1 MSSHQVIARKWRP
14 QKFGDV
20 VGQTH
25 VIRTLRNAI
34 AGNRVGHAYLL
45 VGPRGIGKTTIA
57 RIFAKAINCEHP
69 VDGEPCCQCQS
80 CLALASESSLDVIE
94 IDAASRNSVEHMRA
108 LSEEAYHMPVS
119 SKFKIYIIDEVHML
133 SKAAWNALLKTVEE
147 PPAHVKFIFATTEA
161 HLVLPTIVSR
171 CQRFDLRP
179 IAGNL
184 ILGRLKMISE
194 SENVKIAPEALSAIA
209 RAAEGGMRDAQS
221 SLEQMLA
228 FFGGKDQ
235 EIAAEQVLELFGLT
249 NAVEL
254 DTLIAAMLQNQ
265 PGPVVTIVNQL
276 AGRGRNLETLF
287 DDILEMLRGAELMQI
302 LADPGAVL
310 DFDDEKLARCRKLSS
325 LTSAEVLR
333 CFMENL
339 APVGRVLHEAL
350 NKAIFLESI
359 LLKAMHEAHSPTV
372 GDLLNRLNQLRG
384 AGELEFVNQV
394 PSFQAM
400 PKLAMPVVL
409 PEIPQPSQA
418 IEPPAAKEQVT
429 VTPAPAVEEKIEASP
444 IAVEETVEV
453 AESPTVEAVEE
464 TVEVAEAPAVEA
476 VEETVEI
483 EEVPA
488 VETVEVVEEIAEP
501 VPVVEEVQEEIPVAT
516 APLENTAEH
525 QSLWQKLLA
534 EAAGESFSAALQSCE
549 ATALTNSV
557 LTVKVPADVME
568 ILRSN
573 RIALMTMLQKITGD
587 WAIMLDLQ
595 RLDTAEVNAPA
606 VAEPVAN
613 IEEAPA
619 EADVVEEFVEI
630 SVEEN
635 IEDYSQAMDAPQVS
649 SEPAVPEMELEQ
661 FIDLSAEEYENAD
674 SQQVLDSEYV
684 YTKRSVIHK
693 AEEIEATSQLQP
705 VQKVLDLFGGEIV
718 DIHA

>member
-1 MSSHQVIARKWRP
+1 MTSHQVIARKWRP

-57 RIFAKAINCEHP
+57 RIFAKAINCENPH
-69 VDGEPCCQCQS
+69 DGEPCCECKS
-80 CLALASESSLDVIE
+80 CKSLAEESNLDVIE

-119 SKFKIYIIDEVHML
+119 SKYKIYIIDEVHML

-184 ILGRLKMISE
+184 ILGRLKMIAE

-265 PGPVVTIVNQL
+265 PGAVVTIVNQL

-287 DDILEMLRGAELMQI
+287 DDILEMIRGVELMHI
-302 LADPGAVL
+302 LNDPGAVL
-310 DFDDEKLARCRKLSS
+310 EFDDEKLARCGKLAQ
-325 LTSAEVLR
+325 LTNAQVLR
-333 CFMENL
+333 CLMENL
-339 APVGRVLHEAL
+339 SPVGRILHEAL
-350 NKAIFLESI
+350 NKAIYLESI
-359 LLKAMHEAHSPTV
+359 LLKAMHEAHAPTV
-372 GDLLNRLNQLRG
+372 GDVLARLNQLRS
-384 AGELEFVNQV
+384 AGDLEFLNQV
-394 PSFQAM
+394 PSFQAQV
-400 PKLAMPVVL
+400 PTFTMPVVL
-409 PEIPQPSQA
+409 PEIQQTTPEVKA
-418 IEPPAAKEQVT
+418 EKTEI
-429 VTPAPAVEEKIEASP
+429 PAPAPPPVP
-444 IAVEETVEV
+444 AVEMPVVEKVMETVPETAAEEETLMQQAVPAAEEV
-453 AESPTVEAVEE
+453 AEEAM
-464 TVEVAEAPAVEA
+464 
-476 VEETVEI
+476 
-483 EEVPA
+483 EVPA
-488 VETVEVVEEIAEP
+488 VKEVAEVASEAP
-501 VPVVEEVQEEIPVAT
+501 AAMPAGDPLQE
-516 APLENTAEH
+516 
-525 QSLWQKLLA
+525 LWQKLLA
-534 EAAGESFSAALQSCE
+534 ISGDVKELLLACTPVSLA
-549 ATALTNSV
+549 NSV
-557 LTVKVPADVME
+557 LSVKAPAPVAAALRE
-568 ILRSN
+568 KRLQILS
-573 RIALMTMLQKITGD
+573 LLQQASGN
-587 WAIMLDLQ
+587 WAILLDVQ
-595 RLDTAEVNAPA
+595 SIASAETPAEEPA
-606 VAEPVAN
+606 VSAPEAAEA
-613 IEEAPA
+613 IEITAPA
-619 EADVVEEFVEI
+619 EEFIDIAEESVIAENTIPPEPMLEGTTVEE
-630 SVEEN
+630 
-635 IEDYSQAMDAPQVS
+635 A
-649 SEPAVPEMELEQ
+649 
-661 FIDLSAEEYENAD
+661 AEEFIELTLPEDPAQVGELSRAD
-674 SQQVLDSEYV
+674 LGYS
-684 YTKRSVIHK
+684 KRSVIHDP
-693 AEEIEATSQLQP
+693 EEVAKTAQLPP

>member
-34 AGNRVGHAYLL
+34 AGDRVGHAYLL

-57 RIFAKAINCEHP
+57 RIFAKAINCENP
-69 VDGEPCCQCQS
+69 VDGEPCCSCQS
-80 CLALASESSLDVIE
+80 CTALANESSLDVIE

-119 SKFKIYIIDEVHML
+119 SKYKIYIIDEVHML

-184 ILGRLKMISE
+184 ILQRLKLIAE

-235 EIAAEQVLELFGLT
+235 EIAAEQVLELFGMT

-287 DDILEMLRGAELMQI
+287 DDILEILRGAELMQ
-302 LADPGAVL
+302 LLNNPEAVL
-310 DFDDEKLARCRKLSS
+310 DFEDEKLARCRKLSQ
-325 LTSAEVLR
+325 LTNADVLR
-333 CFMENL
+333 CFMEQL
-339 APVGRVLHEAL
+339 APVGRILHEAL
-350 NKAIFLESI
+350 NKAIYLESI
-359 LLKAMHEAHSPTV
+359 LLKAMHEAHAPTV
-372 GDLLNRLNQLRG
+372 GDVLRRLNQLRG
-384 AGELEFVNQV
+384 AGELQFIEQI
-394 PSFQAM
+394 PSFQER
-400 PKLAMPVVL
+400 PPLAMSVVL
-409 PEIPQPSQA
+409 PEAVPPKVQTIPESVAAESVKEAIPMAEAVVNSEPAADSAPMAEAVAEVQPMNEATDLTDSAAGSVTPDNEQT
-418 IEPPAAKEQVT
+418 IEPPVAATNET
-429 VTPAPAVEEKIEASP
+429 VTDCE
-444 IAVEETVEV
+444 
-453 AESPTVEAVEE
+453 
-464 TVEVAEAPAVEA
+464 
-476 VEETVEI
+476 
-483 EEVPA
+483 
-488 VETVEVVEEIAEP
+488 
-501 VPVVEEVQEEIPVAT
+501 
-516 APLENTAEH
+516 
-525 QSLWQKLLA
+525 SLWSKLLA
-534 EAAGESFSAALQSCE
+534 AAQGGALETLLSQC
-549 ATALTNSV
+549 TAQGLTNSV
-557 LTVKVPADVME
+557 LTISASNAALDD
-568 ILRSN
+568 LRRN
-573 RIALMTMLQKITGD
+573 RAQIMLLLQQVSGD
-587 WAIMLDLQ
+587 WAILPEFKSNEPAAEKAETTTGSIS
-595 RLDTAEVNAPA
+595 DTAVETPA
-606 VAEPVAN
+606 VQEDAPVQ
-613 IEEAPA
+613 
-619 EADVVEEFVEI
+619 EEFIEI
-630 SVEEN
+630 SVN
-635 IEDYSQAMDAPQVS
+635 DCDVIIDSVMDSNPAPQEEEFTFIG
-649 SEPAVPEMELEQ
+649 SEDVADDNGAMQ
-661 FIDLSAEEYENAD
+661 SAAE
-674 SQQVLDSEYV
+674 SV
-684 YTKRSVIHK
+684 YSKRSVIHK
-693 AEEIEATSQLQP
+693 SEEVEATAQLPP
-705 VQKVLDLFGGEIV
+705 VRKVLDLFDGEIV

>member
-57 RIFAKAINCEHP
+57 RIFAKAINCENP
-69 VDGEPCCQCQS
+69 NDGEPCCECRS
-80 CLALASESSLDVIE
+80 CKALASESSLDVIE
-94 IDAASRNSVEHMRA
+94 IDAASRNSVEHMRS
-108 LSEEAYHMPVS
+108 LSEEAYHMPVA
-119 SKFKIYIIDEVHML
+119 SKYKIYIIDEVHML

-194 SENVKIAPEALSAIA
+194 SENVRIAPEALSAIA

-265 PGPVVTIVNQL
+265 PGAVVTIVNQL

-287 DDILEMLRGAELMQI
+287 DDILEMLRGVELMHI
-302 LADPGAVL
+302 LNNPGAVL
-310 DFDDEKLARCRKLSS
+310 EFDDEKLARCGKLAQ
-325 LTSAEVLR
+325 LANAQILR

-339 APVGRVLHEAL
+339 SPVGRILHEAL
-350 NKAIFLESI
+350 NKAIYLESI
-359 LLKAMHEAHSPTV
+359 LLKAMHEAHAPTV
-372 GDLLNRLNQLRG
+372 GDVLTRLNQLRS
-384 AGELEFVNQV
+384 AGELQFIDQV
-394 PSFQAM
+394 PRFQPRPPVM
-400 PKLAMPVVL
+400 PITL
-409 PEIPQPSQA
+409 PENPVTAPTVPAEAKS
-418 IEPPAAKEQVT
+418 EPAVA
-429 VTPAPAVEEKIEASP
+429 PAP
-444 IAVEETVEV
+444 
-453 AESPTVEAVEE
+453 
-464 TVEVAEAPAVEA
+464 
-476 VEETVEI
+476 
-483 EEVPA
+483 
-488 VETVEVVEEIAEP
+488 VETVE
-501 VPVVEEVQEEIPVAT
+501 EEVTGETAVEAT
-516 APLENTAEH
+516 APAETVIEETVIEEAIPTAPQIEEPPIAETVPAVPQIEEPPEVQTVEPD
-525 QSLWQKLLA
+525 QSNISNDPVQDLWQKLL
-534 EAAGESFSAALQSCE
+534 EIGGDLKDLLQSCTPLSLE
-549 ATALTNSV
+549 NSV
-557 LTVKVPADVME
+557 LSIQAPAPTAAA
-568 ILRSN
+568 LREN
-573 RIALMTMLQKITGD
+573 RLKMLTLLQQASGN
-587 WAIMLDLQ
+587 WAILLDVQ
-595 RLDTAEVNAPA
+595 TVNEAPQ
-606 VAEPVAN
+606 PQ
-613 IEEAPA
+613 PA
-619 EADVVEEFVEI
+619 EAV
-630 SVEEN
+630 
-635 IEDYSQAMDAPQVS
+635 QAPAMPEVQLPEVPASAEATPQVPVTEMP
-649 SEPAVPEMELEQ
+649 SETTPESISTEDTFEE
-661 FIDLSAEEYENAD
+661 FIDLSAMEDLPPEEMELSRAD
-674 SQQVLDSEYV
+674 LGYS
-684 YTKRSVIHK
+684 KRSVIHDQ
-693 AEEIEATSQLQP
+693 EEVNATAKLPP

>member
-1 MSSHQVIARKWRP
+1 MTSHQVIARKWRP

-57 RIFAKAINCEHP
+57 RIFAKAINCENPH
-69 VDGEPCCQCQS
+69 DGEPCCECKS
-80 CLALASESSLDVIE
+80 CKSLAEESNLDVIE

-119 SKFKIYIIDEVHML
+119 SKYKIYIIDEVHML

-184 ILGRLKMISE
+184 ILGRLKMIAE

-265 PGPVVTIVNQL
+265 PGAVVTIVNQL

-287 DDILEMLRGAELMQI
+287 DDILEMIRGVELMHI
-302 LADPGAVL
+302 LNDPGAVL
-310 DFDDEKLARCRKLSS
+310 EFDDEKLARCSKLAQ
-325 LTSAEVLR
+325 LTNAQVLR
-333 CFMENL
+333 CLMENL
-339 APVGRVLHEAL
+339 SPVGRILHEAL
-350 NKAIFLESI
+350 NKAIYLESI
-359 LLKAMHEAHSPTV
+359 LLKAMHEAHAPTV
-372 GDLLNRLNQLRG
+372 GDVLARLNQLRS
-384 AGELEFVNQV
+384 AGDLEFLNQV
-394 PSFQAM
+394 PSFQAQV
-400 PKLAMPVVL
+400 PTFAMPVVL
-409 PEIPQPSQA
+409 PEIQPKA
-418 IEPPAAKEQVT
+418 PEVT
-429 VTPAPAVEEKIEASP
+429 EVKTEVPAPAPAPVTAPAPTEEIQ
-444 IAVEETVEV
+444 V
-453 AESPTVEAVEE
+453 AEEAFAD
-464 TVEVAEAPAVEA
+464 TPEAPVA
-476 VEETVEI
+476 
-483 EEVPA
+483 
-488 VETVEVVEEIAEP
+488 EEIAEAAME
-501 VPVVEEVQEEIPVAT
+501 VPVVEEVAKAAMEVPMVEEVAEAVPEVPAAVPAGDPLQE
-516 APLENTAEH
+516 
-525 QSLWQKLLA
+525 LWQKLLA
-534 EAAGESFSAALQSCE
+534 ISGDVKELLLACTPVSLA
-549 ATALTNSV
+549 NSV
-557 LTVKVPADVME
+557 LSVKAPAPVAAA
-568 ILRSN
+568 LREK
-573 RIALMTMLQKITGD
+573 RLQLLGLLQQASGN
-587 WAIMLDLQ
+587 WAILLDVQ
-595 RLDTAEVNAPA
+595 SIASAETPAEEPA
-606 VAEPVAN
+606 VSAPEAAEA
-613 IEEAPA
+613 IEITAPA
-619 EADVVEEFVEI
+619 EEFINIAEESVIAENTIPPEPMLEGTTVEE
-630 SVEEN
+630 
-635 IEDYSQAMDAPQVS
+635 A
-649 SEPAVPEMELEQ
+649 
-661 FIDLSAEEYENAD
+661 AEEFIELTLPEDPAAVSELSRAD
-674 SQQVLDSEYV
+674 LGYS
-684 YTKRSVIHK
+684 KRSVIHDP
-693 AEEIEATSQLQP
+693 EEVAKTAQLPP

>member
-57 RIFAKAINCEHP
+57 RIFAKAINCENP
-69 VDGEPCCQCQS
+69 NDGEPCCECRS
-80 CLALASESSLDVIE
+80 CKALAAESSLDVIE
-94 IDAASRNSVEHMRA
+94 IDAASRNSVEHMRS
-108 LSEEAYHMPVS
+108 LSEEAYHMPVA
-119 SKFKIYIIDEVHML
+119 SKYKIYIIDEVHML

-184 ILGRLKMISE
+184 ILGRLKMIAE
-194 SENVKIAPEALSAIA
+194 SENVRIAPEALSAIA

-265 PGPVVTIVNQL
+265 PGAVVTIVNQL

-287 DDILEMLRGAELMQI
+287 DDILEMLRGVELMHI
-302 LADPGAVL
+302 LNNPGAVL
-310 DFDDEKLARCRKLSS
+310 EFDDEKLARCGKLAQ
-325 LTSAEVLR
+325 LANAQILR

-339 APVGRVLHEAL
+339 SPVGRILHEAL
-350 NKAIFLESI
+350 NKAIYLESI
-359 LLKAMHEAHSPTV
+359 LLKAMHEAHAPTV
-372 GDLLNRLNQLRG
+372 GDVLTRLNQLRT
-384 AGELEFVNQV
+384 AGELQFIDQV
-394 PSFQAM
+394 PSFQTRPPVM
-400 PKLAMPVVL
+400 PITL
-409 PEIPQPSQA
+409 PENPVTAPTVPAEAKS
-418 IEPPAAKEQVT
+418 EPAVAPAPVETVKEEVT
-429 VTPAPAVEEKIEASP
+429 GETAVEAPAPAETVI
-444 IAVEETVEV
+444 EETVIEEAIPTAPQIEEPPV
-453 AESPTVEAVEE
+453 AET
-464 TVEVAEAPAVEA
+464 
-476 VEETVEI
+476 
-483 EEVPA
+483 VPA
-488 VETVEVVEEIAEP
+488 VPQIEEPPEVQTVEPDQSNISNDP
-501 VPVVEEVQEEIPVAT
+501 VQD
-516 APLENTAEH
+516 
-525 QSLWQKLLA
+525 LWQKLL
-534 EAAGESFSAALQSCE
+534 EIGGDLKDLLQSCTPLSLE
-549 ATALTNSV
+549 NSV
-557 LTVKVPADVME
+557 LSIQAPAPTAAA
-568 ILRSN
+568 LREN
-573 RIALMTMLQKITGD
+573 RLKMLTLLQQASGN
-587 WAIMLDLQ
+587 WAILLDVQ
-595 RLDTAEVNAPA
+595 TVNEAPQ
-606 VAEPVAN
+606 PQ
-613 IEEAPA
+613 PA
-619 EADVVEEFVEI
+619 EAV
-630 SVEEN
+630 
-635 IEDYSQAMDAPQVS
+635 QAPAMPEVQLPEVPASAEATPQVPVTEMP
-649 SEPAVPEMELEQ
+649 SETTPESISTEDTFEE
-661 FIDLSAEEYENAD
+661 FIDLSAMEDLPPEEMELSRAD
-674 SQQVLDSEYV
+674 LGYS
-684 YTKRSVIHK
+684 KRSVIHDQ
-693 AEEIEATSQLQP
+693 EEVNATAKLPP

>member
-1 MSSHQVIARKWRP
+1 MTSHQVIARKWRP

-57 RIFAKAINCEHP
+57 RIFAKAINCENPH
-69 VDGEPCCQCQS
+69 DGEPCCECKS
-80 CLALASESSLDVIE
+80 CKSLADESSLDVIE

-119 SKFKIYIIDEVHML
+119 SKYKIYIIDEVHML

-184 ILGRLKMISE
+184 ILGRLKMIAE

-265 PGPVVTIVNQL
+265 PGAVVTIVNQL

-287 DDILEMLRGAELMQI
+287 DDILEMIRGVELMHI
-302 LADPGAVL
+302 LNNPGAVL
-310 DFDDEKLARCRKLSS
+310 EFDDEKLARCGKLAQ
-325 LTSAEVLR
+325 LTNAQVLR
-333 CFMENL
+333 CLMENL
-339 APVGRVLHEAL
+339 SPVGRILHEAL
-350 NKAIFLESI
+350 NKAIYLESI
-359 LLKAMHEAHSPTV
+359 LLKAMHEAHAPTV
-372 GDLLNRLNQLRG
+372 GDVLARLNQLRS
-384 AGELEFVNQV
+384 AGDLEFINQV
-394 PSFQAM
+394 PSFQAQV
-400 PKLAMPVVL
+400 PTFTMPVVL
-409 PEIPQPSQA
+409 PEIQQTTPEVKAEKTEIPVPA
-418 IEPPAAKEQVT
+418 PPPV
-429 VTPAPAVEEKIEASP
+429 PAVEMPVVEK
-444 IAVEETVEV
+444 V
-453 AESPTVEAVEE
+453 AEVETQAE
-464 TVEVAEAPAVEA
+464 EVAEAVPEVPTA
-476 VEETVEI
+476 EEVAEGAM
-483 EEVPA
+483 EVPA
-488 VETVEVVEEIAEP
+488 VKEVAEVASEAP
-501 VPVVEEVQEEIPVAT
+501 AAMPAGDPLQE
-516 APLENTAEH
+516 
-525 QSLWQKLLA
+525 LWQKLLA
-534 EAAGESFSAALQSCE
+534 ISGDVKELLLACTPVSLA
-549 ATALTNSV
+549 NSV
-557 LTVKVPADVME
+557 LSVKAPAPVAAA
-568 ILRSN
+568 LREN
-573 RIALMTMLQKITGD
+573 RLKLLSLLQQASGN
-587 WAIMLDLQ
+587 WAILLDVQ
-595 RLDTAEVNAPA
+595 STTSPAETIAEAAEEVPSELAAAIPPEEP
-606 VAEPVAN
+606 VITEAEPVM
-613 IEEAPA
+613 ITEPLPPEPMPEGTIVEEP
-619 EADVVEEFVEI
+619 VEEF
-630 SVEEN
+630 
-635 IEDYSQAMDAPQVS
+635 IELTLPEDPTAAAAELSREDLGYS
-649 SEPAVPEMELEQ
+649 
-661 FIDLSAEEYENAD
+661 
-674 SQQVLDSEYV
+674 
-684 YTKRSVIHK
+684 KRSVIHDP
-693 AEEIEATSQLQP
+693 EEIAATAKLPP

>member
-1 MSSHQVIARKWRP
+1 MTSHQVIARKWRP

-57 RIFAKAINCEHP
+57 RIFAKAINCENPH
-69 VDGEPCCQCQS
+69 DGEPCCECKS
-80 CLALASESSLDVIE
+80 CKSLADESSLDVIE

-119 SKFKIYIIDEVHML
+119 SKYKIYIIDEVHML

-184 ILGRLKMISE
+184 ILGRLKLIAE

-228 FFGGKDQ
+228 FFGSKDQ

-265 PGPVVTIVNQL
+265 PGAVVTIVNQL

-287 DDILEMLRGAELMQI
+287 DDILEMIRGVELMHI
-302 LADPGAVL
+302 LNNPGAVL
-310 DFDDEKLARCRKLSS
+310 EFDDEKLARCGKLAQ
-325 LTSAEVLR
+325 LTNAQVLR
-333 CFMENL
+333 CLMENL
-339 APVGRVLHEAL
+339 SPVGRILHEAL
-350 NKAIFLESI
+350 NKAIYLESI
-359 LLKAMHEAHSPTV
+359 LLKAMHEAHAPTV
-372 GDLLNRLNQLRG
+372 GDVLARLNQLRS
-384 AGELEFVNQV
+384 AGDLEFINQV
-394 PSFQAM
+394 PSFQAQV
-400 PKLAMPVVL
+400 PTFTMPVVL
-409 PEIPQPSQA
+409 PEIQPKA
-418 IEPPAAKEQVT
+418 PEVKAEKTEIPVPAPAPAPVTAPAPTEEIQVAEEAP
-429 VTPAPAVEEKIEASP
+429 VDTPEAPAVEE
-444 IAVEETVEV
+444 IAERAMEV
-453 AESPTVEAVEE
+453 PAVK
-464 TVEVAEAPAVEA
+464 EVAEAVP
-476 VEETVEI
+476 
-483 EEVPA
+483 EVPA
-488 VETVEVVEEIAEP
+488 A
-501 VPVVEEVQEEIPVAT
+501 VPAGDPLQE
-516 APLENTAEH
+516 
-525 QSLWQKLLA
+525 LWQKLLA
-534 EAAGESFSAALQSCE
+534 ISGDVKELLLACTPVSLA
-549 ATALTNSV
+549 NSV
-557 LTVKVPADVME
+557 LSVKAPAPVAAA
-568 ILRSN
+568 LREN
-573 RIALMTMLQKITGD
+573 RLKLLSLLQQASGN
-587 WAIMLDLQ
+587 WAILLDVQ
-595 RLDTAEVNAPA
+595 STTSPAETIAEAAEEVPSELAAAIPPEEP
-606 VAEPVAN
+606 VITEAEPVMITDPLPPEPMPEGTI
-613 IEEAPA
+613 IEEP
-619 EADVVEEFVEI
+619 VEEF
-630 SVEEN
+630 
-635 IEDYSQAMDAPQVS
+635 IELTLPEDPTAAAAELSREDLGYS
-649 SEPAVPEMELEQ
+649 
-661 FIDLSAEEYENAD
+661 
-674 SQQVLDSEYV
+674 
-684 YTKRSVIHK
+684 KRSVIHDP
-693 AEEIEATSQLQP
+693 EEIAATAKLPP

>member
-1 MSSHQVIARKWRP
+1 MTSHQVIARKWRP

-57 RIFAKAINCEHP
+57 RIFAKAINCENPH
-69 VDGEPCCQCQS
+69 DGEPCCECKS
-80 CLALASESSLDVIE
+80 CKSLAEESNLDVIE

-119 SKFKIYIIDEVHML
+119 SKYKIYIIDEVHML

-184 ILGRLKMISE
+184 ILGRLKMIAE

-265 PGPVVTIVNQL
+265 PGAVVTIVNQL

-287 DDILEMLRGAELMQI
+287 DDILEMIRGVELMHI
-302 LADPGAVL
+302 LNDPGAVL
-310 DFDDEKLARCRKLSS
+310 EFDDEKLARCGKLAQ
-325 LTSAEVLR
+325 LTNAQVLR
-333 CFMENL
+333 CLMENL
-339 APVGRVLHEAL
+339 SPVGRILHEAL
-350 NKAIFLESI
+350 NKAIYLESI
-359 LLKAMHEAHSPTV
+359 LLKAMHEAHAPTV
-372 GDLLNRLNQLRG
+372 GDVLARLNQLRS
-384 AGELEFVNQV
+384 AGNLEFLNQV
-394 PSFQAM
+394 PSFQAQV
-400 PKLAMPVVL
+400 PTFAMPVVL
-409 PEIPQPSQA
+409 PEIQPKA
-418 IEPPAAKEQVT
+418 PEVT
-429 VTPAPAVEEKIEASP
+429 EVKTEVPAPAPAPVTPPAPTEEIQ
-444 IAVEETVEV
+444 V
-453 AESPTVEAVEE
+453 AE
-464 TVEVAEAPAVEA
+464 EAPADTPEA
-476 VEETVEI
+476 
-483 EEVPA
+483 P
-488 VETVEVVEEIAEP
+488 VVEEIAEAAME
-501 VPVVEEVQEEIPVAT
+501 VPVVEEVAEAAMEVPMVEEVAEAVPEVPAAVPAGDPLQE
-516 APLENTAEH
+516 
-525 QSLWQKLLA
+525 LWQKILAISGDVKELLLA
-534 EAAGESFSAALQSCE
+534 CTPVSLANSVLSVKAPAPA
-549 ATALTNSV
+549 ATALRE
-557 LTVKVPADVME
+557 K
-568 ILRSN
+568 R
-573 RIALMTMLQKITGD
+573 LQLLGLLQQASGN
-587 WAIMLDLQ
+587 WAILLDVQ
-595 RLDTAEVNAPA
+595 SIASAETPAEKPA
-606 VAEPVAN
+606 VSAPEAAEA
-613 IEEAPA
+613 IEITAPA
-619 EADVVEEFVEI
+619 EEFIDIAEESVIAENTIPPEPMLEGTTVEE
-630 SVEEN
+630 
-635 IEDYSQAMDAPQVS
+635 A
-649 SEPAVPEMELEQ
+649 
-661 FIDLSAEEYENAD
+661 AEEFIELTLPEDPAAVSELSRAD
-674 SQQVLDSEYV
+674 LGYS
-684 YTKRSVIHK
+684 KRSVIHDP
-693 AEEIEATSQLQP
+693 EEVAKTAQLPP

>member
-80 CLALASESSLDVIE
+80 CLSLANESSLDVIE

-184 ILGRLKMISE
+184 ILGRLKMIAE

-228 FFGGKDQ
+228 FFGGRDQ

-276 AGRGRNLETLF
+276 AMRGRNLETLF
-287 DDILEMLRGAELMQI
+287 DDVLEMLRGAELMQI

-325 LTSAEVLR
+325 LTDAGTLR

-339 APVGRVLHEAL
+339 TPVGRVLHEAL
-350 NKAIFLESI
+350 NKAIYLESI
-359 LLKAMHEAHSPTV
+359 LLKAMHEAHAPTV
-372 GDLLNRLNQLRG
+372 GDVLNRLNQLRG
-384 AGELEFVNQV
+384 SGELQFIDQV
-394 PSFQAM
+394 PSFQNT

-409 PEIPQPSQA
+409 PEITLPEVKSVQEKT
-418 IEPPAAKEQVT
+418 EPPTPEKLQSIPSVPVAEENAAEAQIAQTTEGTAPEKPAEPPVT
-429 VTPAPAVEEKIEASP
+429 EEVAPPVEENI
-444 IAVEETVEV
+444 
-453 AESPTVEAVEE
+453 
-464 TVEVAEAPAVEA
+464 AEAPAEKITHPEPVNEP
-476 VEETVEI
+476 V
-483 EEVPA
+483 VPA
-488 VETVEVVEEIAEP
+488 VPETEAASDAEP
-501 VPVVEEVQEEIPVAT
+501 HLA
-516 APLENTAEH
+516 
-525 QSLWQKLLA
+525 LWSKLLA
-534 EAAGESFSAALQSCE
+534 AAAGESYSAALAACTP
-549 ATALTNSV
+549 TALTNSV
-557 LTVKVPADVME
+557 LSIKVPSEYMPE
-568 ILRSN
+568 LRSS
-573 RIALMTMLQKITGD
+573 RMSLMALLQKLTGD
-587 WAIMLDLQ
+587 WAILLDLQ
-595 RLDTAEVNAPA
+595 AQEATAKEEVQSTEPLPEAEVISGEPEQNA
-606 VAEPVAN
+606 
-613 IEEAPA
+613 
-619 EADVVEEFVEI
+619 DTVEEFVEI
-630 SVEEN
+630 SAGEFAEAYPVAET
-635 IEDYSQAMDAPQVS
+635 A
-649 SEPAVPEMELEQ
+649 EPAPLPETDGQ
-661 FIDLSAEEYENAD
+661 FIDLNGEEYDNNEETMPAE
-674 SQQVLDSEYV
+674 SSYV

-693 AEEIEATSQLQP
+693 QEEIDATAKLPP

>member
-57 RIFAKAINCEHP
+57 RIFAKAINCENP
-69 VDGEPCCQCQS
+69 NDGEPCCECRS
-80 CLALASESSLDVIE
+80 CKALAAESSLDVIE
-94 IDAASRNSVEHMRA
+94 IDAASRNSVEHMRS
-108 LSEEAYHMPVS
+108 LSEEAYHMPVA
-119 SKFKIYIIDEVHML
+119 SKYKIYIIDEVHML

-184 ILGRLKMISE
+184 ILGRLKMIAE
-194 SENVKIAPEALSAIA
+194 SENVRIAPEALSAIA

-265 PGPVVTIVNQL
+265 PGAVVTIVNQL

-287 DDILEMLRGAELMQI
+287 DDILEMLRGVELMHI
-302 LADPGAVL
+302 LNNPGAVL
-310 DFDDEKLARCRKLSS
+310 EFDDEKLARCGKLAQ
-325 LTSAEVLR
+325 LANAQILR

-339 APVGRVLHEAL
+339 SPVGRILHEAL
-350 NKAIFLESI
+350 NKAIYLESI
-359 LLKAMHEAHSPTV
+359 LLKAMHEAHAPTV
-372 GDLLNRLNQLRG
+372 GDVLTRLNQLRT
-384 AGELEFVNQV
+384 AGELQFIDQV
-394 PSFQAM
+394 PSFQTRPPVM
-400 PKLAMPVVL
+400 PITL
-409 PEIPQPSQA
+409 PENPVTAPTVPAEEKS
-418 IEPPAAKEQVT
+418 EPAVAPAPVETVAEEVT
-429 VTPAPAVEEKIEASP
+429 GETAVEAPAPAETVI
-444 IAVEETVEV
+444 EETVIEEAIPTAPQIEEPPV
-453 AESPTVEAVEE
+453 AET
-464 TVEVAEAPAVEA
+464 
-476 VEETVEI
+476 
-483 EEVPA
+483 VPA
-488 VETVEVVEEIAEP
+488 VPQIEEPPEVQTVEPDQSNISNEP
-501 VPVVEEVQEEIPVAT
+501 VQD
-516 APLENTAEH
+516 
-525 QSLWQKLLA
+525 LWQKLL
-534 EAAGESFSAALQSCE
+534 EIGGDLKDLLQSCTPLSLE
-549 ATALTNSV
+549 NSV
-557 LTVKVPADVME
+557 LSIQAPAPTAE
-568 ILRSN
+568 ALREN
-573 RIALMTMLQKITGD
+573 RLKMLTLLQQASGN
-587 WAIMLDLQ
+587 WAILLDVQ
-595 RLDTAEVNAPA
+595 TVNEAPQ
-606 VAEPVAN
+606 PQ
-613 IEEAPA
+613 PA
-619 EADVVEEFVEI
+619 EAV
-630 SVEEN
+630 
-635 IEDYSQAMDAPQVS
+635 QAPAMPEVQLPEVPASAEATPQVPVTEMP
-649 SEPAVPEMELEQ
+649 SETTPESISTEDTFEE
-661 FIDLSAEEYENAD
+661 FIDLSAMEDLPPEEMELSRAD
-674 SQQVLDSEYV
+674 LGYS
-684 YTKRSVIHK
+684 KRSVIHDQ
-693 AEEIEATSQLQP
+693 EEVNATAKLPP

>member
-34 AGNRVGHAYLL
+34 ASNRVGHAYLL

-57 RIFAKAINCEHP
+57 RIFAKAINCENPH
-69 VDGEPCCQCQS
+69 DGEPCCECSS
-80 CLALASESSLDVIE
+80 CKALAAENSLDVIE

-108 LSEEAYHMPVS
+108 LSEEAYHMPVA
-119 SKFKIYIIDEVHML
+119 SKYKIYIIDEVHML

-184 ILGRLKMISE
+184 ILSRLKLIAE

-228 FFGGKDQ
+228 FFGGQNQ

-265 PGPVVTIVNQL
+265 PGPVVTVVNQL

-287 DDILEMLRGAELMQI
+287 DDVLEMLRGAELMHI
-302 LADPGAVL
+302 LNNPGAVL
-310 DFDDEKLARCRKLSS
+310 DFDDEKLERCRKLAM
-325 LTSAEVLR
+325 LTTPEVLR

-350 NKAIFLESI
+350 NKAIYLESI
-359 LLKAMHEAHSPTV
+359 LLKAMHEAHAPTV
-372 GDLLNRLNQLRG
+372 GDVLTRLNQLRG
-384 AGELEFVNQV
+384 AGELQFIDQI
-394 PSFQAM
+394 PSFQQQPAMAM
-400 PKLAMPVVL
+400 PCVL
-409 PEIPQPSQA
+409 PEITPAP
-418 IEPPAAKEQVT
+418 EKKTLVNEVPPAA
-429 VTPAPAVEEKIEASP
+429 APAVQPEPEVQSEPVIQA
-444 IAVEETVEV
+444 EETAAATAPAPEI
-453 AESPTVEAVEE
+453 T
-464 TVEVAEAPAVEA
+464 PAVEP
-476 VEETVEI
+476 EPEIQEPEI
-483 EEVPA
+483 EEVSSVSSAPPA
-488 VETVEVVEEIAEP
+488 AEP
-501 VPVVEEVQEEIPVAT
+501 ITPEPAETT
-516 APLENTAEH
+516 ANNADQMLDMWN
-525 QSLWQKLLA
+525 KLLA
-534 EAAGESFSAALQSCE
+534 AAASQAPELPLQNCRPESLR
-549 ATALTNSV
+549 NSV
-557 LTVKVPADVME
+557 LTIAGSADAIT
-568 ILRSN
+568 ILRSA
-573 RIALMTMLQKITGD
+573 RLKLLTMLQSISGN
-587 WAIMLDLQ
+587 WAILVDFVN
-595 RLDTAEVNAPA
+595 TAPET
-606 VAEPVAN
+606 
-613 IEEAPA
+613 
-619 EADVVEEFVEI
+619 
-630 SVEEN
+630 
-635 IEDYSQAMDAPQVS
+635 VS
-649 SEPAVPEMELEQ
+649 VPEMTEQ
-661 FIDLSAEEYENAD
+661 EAIPAESSAEEEVVFSNVETAIPAENQAEDIFSEPVEPIEIQNFTESSFENESGFIELGDGEMLPGDMEESSRAD
-674 SQQVLDSEYV
+674 LGYS
-684 YTKRSVIHK
+684 KRSVIHK
-693 AEEIEATSQLQP
+693 PEEVEATAKLPP
-705 VQKVLDLFGGEIV
+705 VQKVLDLFNGEIV

>member
-57 RIFAKAINCEHP
+57 RIFAKAINCENP
-69 VDGEPCCQCQS
+69 NDGEPCCECRS
-80 CLALASESSLDVIE
+80 CKALAAESSLDVIE
-94 IDAASRNSVEHMRA
+94 IDAASRNSVEHMRS
-108 LSEEAYHMPVS
+108 LSEEAYHMPVA
-119 SKFKIYIIDEVHML
+119 SKYKIYIIDEVHML

-184 ILGRLKMISE
+184 ILGRLKMIAE
-194 SENVKIAPEALSAIA
+194 SENVRIAPEALSAIA

-265 PGPVVTIVNQL
+265 PGAVVTIVNQL

-287 DDILEMLRGAELMQI
+287 DDILEMLRGVELMHI
-302 LADPGAVL
+302 LNNPGAVL
-310 DFDDEKLARCRKLSS
+310 EFDDEKLARCGKLAQ
-325 LTSAEVLR
+325 LANAQILR

-339 APVGRVLHEAL
+339 SPVGRILHEAL
-350 NKAIFLESI
+350 NKAIYLESI
-359 LLKAMHEAHSPTV
+359 LLKAMHEAHAPTV
-372 GDLLNRLNQLRG
+372 GDVLTRLNQLRT
-384 AGELEFVNQV
+384 AGELQFIDQV
-394 PSFQAM
+394 PSFQTRPPVM
-400 PKLAMPVVL
+400 PITL
-409 PEIPQPSQA
+409 PENPVTAPTVPAEAKS
-418 IEPPAAKEQVT
+418 EPAVA
-429 VTPAPAVEEKIEASP
+429 PAP
-444 IAVEETVEV
+444 
-453 AESPTVEAVEE
+453 
-464 TVEVAEAPAVEA
+464 
-476 VEETVEI
+476 
-483 EEVPA
+483 
-488 VETVEVVEEIAEP
+488 VET
-501 VPVVEEVQEEIPVAT
+501 VVEEVTGETAVEAPAPAETVIEETVIEEAIPTAPQIEEPPVAET
-516 APLENTAEH
+516 VPAVPQIEEPPEVQTVEPD
-525 QSLWQKLLA
+525 QSNISNDPVQDLWQKLL
-534 EAAGESFSAALQSCE
+534 EIGGDLKDLLQSCTPLSLE
-549 ATALTNSV
+549 NSV
-557 LTVKVPADVME
+557 LSIQAPAPTAAA
-568 ILRSN
+568 LREN
-573 RIALMTMLQKITGD
+573 RLKMLTLLQQASGN
-587 WAIMLDLQ
+587 WAILLDVQ
-595 RLDTAEVNAPA
+595 TVNEAPQ
-606 VAEPVAN
+606 PQ
-613 IEEAPA
+613 PA
-619 EADVVEEFVEI
+619 EAV
-630 SVEEN
+630 
-635 IEDYSQAMDAPQVS
+635 QAPAMPEVQLPEVPASAEATPQVPVTEMP
-649 SEPAVPEMELEQ
+649 SETTPESISTEDTFEE
-661 FIDLSAEEYENAD
+661 FIDLSAMEDLPPEEMELSRAD
-674 SQQVLDSEYV
+674 LGYS
-684 YTKRSVIHK
+684 KRSVIHDQ
-693 AEEIEATSQLQP
+693 EEVNATAKLPP

>member
-34 AGNRVGHAYLL
+34 ASNRVGHAYLL

-57 RIFAKAINCEHP
+57 RIFAKAINCENPH
-69 VDGEPCCQCQS
+69 DGEPCCECSS
-80 CLALASESSLDVIE
+80 CKALAAENSLDVIE

-108 LSEEAYHMPVS
+108 LSEEAYHMPVA
-119 SKFKIYIIDEVHML
+119 SKYKIYIIDEVHML

-184 ILGRLKMISE
+184 ILSRLKLIAE

-228 FFGGKDQ
+228 FFGGQNQ

-265 PGPVVTIVNQL
+265 PGPVVTVVNQL

-287 DDILEMLRGAELMQI
+287 DDVLEMLRGAELMHI
-302 LADPGAVL
+302 LNNPGAVL
-310 DFDDEKLARCRKLSS
+310 DFDDEKLERCRKLAM
-325 LTSAEVLR
+325 LTTPEVLR

-350 NKAIFLESI
+350 NKAIYLESI
-359 LLKAMHEAHSPTV
+359 LLKAMHEAHAPTV
-372 GDLLNRLNQLRG
+372 GDVLTRLNQLRG
-384 AGELEFVNQV
+384 AGELQFIDQI
-394 PSFQAM
+394 PSFQQQPAMAM
-400 PKLAMPVVL
+400 PCVL
-409 PEIPQPSQA
+409 PEITPAPEKKTLVNE
-418 IEPPAAKEQVT
+418 IPPAA
-429 VTPAPAVEEKIEASP
+429 APAVQSEPEVQSEPVIQA
-444 IAVEETVEV
+444 EETAAATAPAPEI
-453 AESPTVEAVEE
+453 T
-464 TVEVAEAPAVEA
+464 PAVEP
-476 VEETVEI
+476 EPEIQEPEI
-483 EEVPA
+483 EEVSSVSSAPPA
-488 VETVEVVEEIAEP
+488 AEP
-501 VPVVEEVQEEIPVAT
+501 ITPEPAET
-516 APLENTAEH
+516 AANTAD
-525 QSLWQKLLA
+525 QMLDMWNKLLA
-534 EAAGESFSAALQSCE
+534 AAASQAPELPLQNCRPESLR
-549 ATALTNSV
+549 NSV
-557 LTVKVPADVME
+557 LTIAGSADA
-568 ILRSN
+568 
-573 RIALMTMLQKITGD
+573 IAIMRKARLKLLTMLQSISGN
-587 WAIMLDLQ
+587 WAILVDF
-595 RLDTAEVNAPA
+595 VNTTP
-606 VAEPVAN
+606 ET
-613 IEEAPA
+613 
-619 EADVVEEFVEI
+619 
-630 SVEEN
+630 
-635 IEDYSQAMDAPQVS
+635 VS
-649 SEPAVPEMELEQ
+649 VPEMTEQ
-661 FIDLSAEEYENAD
+661 EAIPAESSAEEEVVFSNVETAIPAENQDEDIFSEPVEPIEIQNFTESSFENESGFIELGDGEMLPGDMEESSRAD
-674 SQQVLDSEYV
+674 LGYS
-684 YTKRSVIHK
+684 KRSVIHK
-693 AEEIEATSQLQP
+693 PEEVEATAKLPP
-705 VQKVLDLFGGEIV
+705 VQKVLDLFNGEIV

>member
-57 RIFAKAINCEHP
+57 RIFAKAINCENPH
-69 VDGEPCCQCQS
+69 DGEPCCECSS
-80 CLALASESSLDVIE
+80 CKALAAESSLDVIE

-108 LSEEAYHMPVS
+108 LSEEAYHMPVA

-184 ILGRLKMISE
+184 ILNRLKLIAE

-254 DTLIAAMLQNQ
+254 DTLVGAMLQNQ
-265 PGPVVTIVNQL
+265 PGPVVTIVNEL
-276 AGRGRNLETLF
+276 ASRGRNLETLF
-287 DDILEMLRGAELMQI
+287 DDVLEMLRGAELMHI
-302 LADPGAVL
+302 LNNPGAVL
-310 DFDDEKLARCRKLSS
+310 DFDDEKLERCRKLAGLS
-325 LTSAEVLR
+325 TPEALR

-339 APVGRVLHEAL
+339 SPVGRILHEAL
-350 NKAIFLESI
+350 NKTIYLESI
-359 LLKAMHEAHSPTV
+359 LLKAMHEAHAPTV
-372 GDLLNRLNQLRG
+372 GDVLARLNQLRG
-384 AGELEFVNQV
+384 AGELQFVEQV
-394 PSFQAM
+394 PTFTQL
-400 PKLAMPVVL
+400 PKTPVMPVTL
-409 PEIPQPSQA
+409 PELPKEEVQNKKTETIPPANPEPQIEAA
-418 IEPPAAKEQVT
+418 IEPLGEIVSEVDEPVAEEAVQVENQPENFVQT
-429 VTPAPAVEEKIEASP
+429 APAVNSNASDSYESLWQGVTALVEGALADTLKQCSAVKMENSVLS
-444 IAVEETVEV
+444 IAVPSDLMPVIHENRLIIMQLLQKVSGNWAILPDFQSVKSEAAPEKPVADAAEITQTEDEELPPEEYIEETFAKNPSVQPVVGVEEV
-453 AESPTVEAVEE
+453 AET
-464 TVEVAEAPAVEA
+464 
-476 VEETVEI
+476 
-483 EEVPA
+483 
-488 VETVEVVEEIAEP
+488 
-501 VPVVEEVQEEIPVAT
+501 
-516 APLENTAEH
+516 H
-525 QSLWQKLLA
+525 D
-534 EAAGESFSAALQSCE
+534 
-549 ATALTNSV
+549 NSHSDGDSY
-557 LTVKVPADVME
+557 LME
-568 ILRSN
+568 
-573 RIALMTMLQKITGD
+573 
-587 WAIMLDLQ
+587 
-595 RLDTAEVNAPA
+595 
-606 VAEPVAN
+606 
-613 IEEAPA
+613 
-619 EADVVEEFVEI
+619 
-630 SVEEN
+630 
-635 IEDYSQAMDAPQVS
+635 
-649 SEPAVPEMELEQ
+649 
-661 FIDLSAEEYENAD
+661 FIDLNAEDGELPPDMEELSRQELGY
-674 SQQVLDSEYV
+674 SQ
-684 YTKRSVIHK
+684 RSVIHDP
-693 AEEIEATSQLQP
+693 EEVAATAKLPP

>member
-80 CLALASESSLDVIE
+80 CLSLANESSLDVIE

-184 ILGRLKMISE
+184 ILGRLKMIAE

-228 FFGGKDQ
+228 FFGGRDQ

-276 AGRGRNLETLF
+276 AMRGRNLETLF
-287 DDILEMLRGAELMQI
+287 DDVLEMLRGAELMQI

-325 LTSAEVLR
+325 LTDAGTLR

-350 NKAIFLESI
+350 NKAIYLESI
-359 LLKAMHEAHSPTV
+359 LLKAMHEAHAPTV
-372 GDLLNRLNQLRG
+372 GDVLNRLNQLRG
-384 AGELEFVNQV
+384 AGELQFIDQV
-394 PSFQAM
+394 PSFQNT

-409 PEIPQPSQA
+409 PEITLPEVKTVQEKT
-418 IEPPAAKEQVT
+418 EPPTPEKLQSLPSVPVAEENAAEAQIALPAEGTAPEKPAEPPVT
-429 VTPAPAVEEKIEASP
+429 EEVAPPVEENI
-444 IAVEETVEV
+444 
-453 AESPTVEAVEE
+453 
-464 TVEVAEAPAVEA
+464 AEAPAEKITHPEPVNEP
-476 VEETVEI
+476 V
-483 EEVPA
+483 VPA
-488 VETVEVVEEIAEP
+488 VETEAASDAEP
-501 VPVVEEVQEEIPVAT
+501 HLA
-516 APLENTAEH
+516 
-525 QSLWQKLLA
+525 LWSKLLA
-534 EAAGESFSAALQSCE
+534 AAAGESYSAALAACTP
-549 ATALTNSV
+549 TALTNSV
-557 LTVKVPADVME
+557 LSIKVPSEYMPE
-568 ILRSN
+568 LRSS
-573 RIALMTMLQKITGD
+573 RMSLMALLQKLTGD
-587 WAIMLDLQ
+587 WAILLDLQ
-595 RLDTAEVNAPA
+595 AQEATAKAEVQSTEPLPEAEVISGEPEQNA
-606 VAEPVAN
+606 
-613 IEEAPA
+613 
-619 EADVVEEFVEI
+619 DTVEEFVEI
-630 SVEEN
+630 SAGEFAEAYPVAET
-635 IEDYSQAMDAPQVS
+635 A
-649 SEPAVPEMELEQ
+649 EPAPLPETDGQ
-661 FIDLSAEEYENAD
+661 FIDLNGEEYDNNEETMSAE
-674 SQQVLDSEYV
+674 SSYV

-693 AEEIEATSQLQP
+693 QEEIDATAKLPP

>member
-57 RIFAKAINCEHP
+57 RIFAKAINCENP
-69 VDGEPCCQCQS
+69 NDGEPCCECRS
-80 CLALASESSLDVIE
+80 CKALASESSLDVIE
-94 IDAASRNSVEHMRA
+94 IDAASRNSVEHMRS
-108 LSEEAYHMPVS
+108 LSEEAYHMPVA
-119 SKFKIYIIDEVHML
+119 SKYKIYIIDEVHML

-184 ILGRLKMISE
+184 ILGRLKMIAE
-194 SENVKIAPEALSAIA
+194 SENVRIAPEALSAIA

-265 PGPVVTIVNQL
+265 PGAVVTIVNQL

-287 DDILEMLRGAELMQI
+287 DDILEMLRGVELMHI
-302 LADPGAVL
+302 LNNPGAVL
-310 DFDDEKLARCRKLSS
+310 EFDDEKLARCGKLAQ
-325 LTSAEVLR
+325 LANAQILR

-339 APVGRVLHEAL
+339 SPVGRILHEAL
-350 NKAIFLESI
+350 NKAIYLESI
-359 LLKAMHEAHSPTV
+359 LLKAMHEAHAPTV
-372 GDLLNRLNQLRG
+372 GDVLTRLNQLRT
-384 AGELEFVNQV
+384 AGELQFIDQV
-394 PSFQAM
+394 PSFQTRPPVM
-400 PKLAMPVVL
+400 PITL
-409 PEIPQPSQA
+409 PENPVTAPTVPAEAKS
-418 IEPPAAKEQVT
+418 EPAEAKSEPAVA
-429 VTPAPAVEEKIEASP
+429 PAPVETVI
-444 IAVEETVEV
+444 EETVIEEAIPTAPQIEEPPV
-453 AESPTVEAVEE
+453 AET
-464 TVEVAEAPAVEA
+464 
-476 VEETVEI
+476 
-483 EEVPA
+483 VPA
-488 VETVEVVEEIAEP
+488 VPQIEEPPEVQTVEPDQSNISNDP
-501 VPVVEEVQEEIPVAT
+501 VQD
-516 APLENTAEH
+516 
-525 QSLWQKLLA
+525 LWQKLL
-534 EAAGESFSAALQSCE
+534 EIGGDLKDLLQSCTPLSLE
-549 ATALTNSV
+549 NSV
-557 LTVKVPADVME
+557 LSIQAPAPTAAA
-568 ILRSN
+568 LREN
-573 RIALMTMLQKITGD
+573 RLKMLTLLQQASGN
-587 WAIMLDLQ
+587 WAILLDVQ
-595 RLDTAEVNAPA
+595 TVNEAPQ
-606 VAEPVAN
+606 PQ
-613 IEEAPA
+613 PA
-619 EADVVEEFVEI
+619 EAV
-630 SVEEN
+630 
-635 IEDYSQAMDAPQVS
+635 QAPAMPEVQLPEVPASAEATPQVPVTEMP
-649 SEPAVPEMELEQ
+649 SETTPESISTEDTFEE
-661 FIDLSAEEYENAD
+661 FIDLSAMEDLPPEEMELSRAD
-674 SQQVLDSEYV
+674 LGYS
-684 YTKRSVIHK
+684 KRSVIHDQ
-693 AEEIEATSQLQP
+693 EELNATAKLPP

>member
-1 MSSHQVIARKWRP
+1 MTSHQVIARKWRP

-57 RIFAKAINCEHP
+57 RIFAKAINCENPH
-69 VDGEPCCQCQS
+69 DGEPCCECRS
-80 CLALASESSLDVIE
+80 CKSLADESSLDVIE

-108 LSEEAYHMPVS
+108 LSEEAYHMPVA
-119 SKFKIYIIDEVHML
+119 SKYKIYIIDEVHML

-184 ILGRLKMISE
+184 ILGRLKMIAE

-265 PGPVVTIVNQL
+265 PEAVVTIVNQL

-287 DDILEMLRGAELMQI
+287 DDILEMLRGAELMHI
-302 LADPGAVL
+302 LNNPGAVL
-310 DFDDEKLARCRKLSS
+310 DFDDEKLARCGKLAS
-325 LTSAEVLR
+325 LSNAGVLR

-339 APVGRVLHEAL
+339 SPVGRVLHEAL
-350 NKAIFLESI
+350 NKAIYLESI
-359 LLKAMHEAHSPTV
+359 LLKAMHEAHEPTV
-372 GDLLNRLNQLRG
+372 GDVLARLNQLRG
-384 AGELEFVNQV
+384 SGDLQFIDQVPAFQAHPKVQAMPITLPEITAPAPEQKIEKAPMTAPAPQVEMTPAAGVEENVEPPANTSEIAAPAPTPAAEKSVVPEEVVEVAVAAAETVETLPPEPLEPSVDPLQELWHKLLASAGELKELLTACTPVSLENSVLSVQAPAPTAAALRENRIKLLTLLQQV
-394 PSFQAM
+394 SGNWAILLDVQNIAES
-400 PKLAMPVVL
+400 KTSEEV
-409 PEIPQPSQA
+409 PQIQTVA
-418 IEPPAAKEQVT
+418 IEPAVVEDVPAAEI
-429 VTPAPAVEEKIEASP
+429 APE
-444 IAVEETVEV
+444 IAVS
-453 AESPTVEAVEE
+453 ANS
-464 TVEVAEAPAVEA
+464 
-476 VEETVEI
+476 
-483 EEVPA
+483 VPDIP
-488 VETVEVVEEIAEP
+488 EGTVVED
-501 VPVVEEVQEEIPVAT
+501 
-516 APLENTAEH
+516 N
-525 QSLWQKLLA
+525 
-534 EAAGESFSAALQSCE
+534 
-549 ATALTNSV
+549 
-557 LTVKVPADVME
+557 
-568 ILRSN
+568 
-573 RIALMTMLQKITGD
+573 
-587 WAIMLDLQ
+587 
-595 RLDTAEVNAPA
+595 
-606 VAEPVAN
+606 
-613 IEEAPA
+613 
-619 EADVVEEFVEI
+619 VEEFIELTA
-630 SVEEN
+630 
-635 IEDYSQAMDAPQVS
+635 IEDMPEDVAELSRDDLGYS
-649 SEPAVPEMELEQ
+649 
-661 FIDLSAEEYENAD
+661 
-674 SQQVLDSEYV
+674 
-684 YTKRSVIHK
+684 KRSVIHDPS
-693 AEEIEATSQLQP
+693 EIEATAKLPP

>member
-1 MSSHQVIARKWRP
+1 MTSHQVIARKWRP

-34 AGNRVGHAYLL
+34 ATNRVGHAYLL

-57 RIFAKAINCEHP
+57 RIFAKAINCENP
-69 VDGEPCCQCQS
+69 YDGEPCCECRS
-80 CLALASESSLDVIE
+80 CRSLADESSLDVIE

-108 LSEEAYHMPVS
+108 LSEEAYHMPVA
-119 SKFKIYIIDEVHML
+119 SKYKIYIIDEVHML

-179 IAGNL
+179 IAGTL
-184 ILGRLKMISE
+184 ILNRLKMIAE

-287 DDILEMLRGAELMQI
+287 DDILEMLRGAELIHI
-302 LADPGAVL
+302 LNNPGAVL
-310 DFDDEKLARCRKLSS
+310 DFDDEKLARCSKLAQLSNPQ
-325 LTSAEVLR
+325 ALR

-339 APVGRVLHEAL
+339 SPVGRILHEAL
-350 NKAIFLESI
+350 NKAIYLESI
-359 LLKAMHEAHSPTV
+359 LLKAMNEAHAPTV
-372 GDLLNRLNQLRG
+372 GDVLNRLNQLRG
-384 AGELEFVNQV
+384 AGDLQFINQV
-394 PSFQAM
+394 PSFQAQ
-400 PKLAMPVVL
+400 PPVPVMPVVL
-409 PEIPQPSQA
+409 PEIPAAAEAAPVKA
-418 IEPPAAKEQVT
+418 ETPAPAPEPVELPEPAPAPEVEITPEPAVIQEPA
-429 VTPAPAVEEKIEASP
+429 PAPAVEITPEPAT
-444 IAVEETVEV
+444 TVV
-453 AESPTVEAVEE
+453 PES
-464 TVEVAEAPAVEA
+464 
-476 VEETVEI
+476 
-483 EEVPA
+483 VPA
-488 VETVEVVEEIAEP
+488 AAPHAEIRQQEP
-501 VPVVEEVQEEIPVAT
+501 AQADPMQE
-516 APLENTAEH
+516 
-525 QSLWQKLLA
+525 LWEKLLA
-534 EAAGESFSAALQSCE
+534 CSGDVKDMLMACTPISLI
-549 ATALTNSV
+549 NSV
-557 LTVKVPADVME
+557 LTVQAPAP
-568 ILRSN
+568 IAAALREN
-573 RIALMTMLQKITGD
+573 RLKLLALLQQASGD
-587 WAIMLDLQ
+587 WAILLDVQ
-595 RLDTAEVNAPA
+595 SIAAVPAAAPQPAAAAMPETAPVMPETAPA
-606 VAEPVAN
+606 
-613 IEEAPA
+613 APA
-619 EADVVEEFVEI
+619 FEDTVVTGTAAIPPSAE
-630 SVEEN
+630 SV
-635 IEDYSQAMDAPQVS
+635 
-649 SEPAVPEMELEQ
+649 AVPEIPEGTLVEDNFEEFIELTAIEDMPEDVETLSRS
-661 FIDLSAEEYENAD
+661 DLGYS
-674 SQQVLDSEYV
+674 
-684 YTKRSVIHK
+684 KRSVIHDPS
-693 AEEIEATSQLQP
+693 EIEATAKLPP

>member
-57 RIFAKAINCEHP
+57 RIFAKAINCENP
-69 VDGEPCCQCQS
+69 RDGEPCCECSS
-80 CLALASESSLDVIE
+80 CKALAAESSLDVIE

-108 LSEEAYHMPVS
+108 LSEEAYHMPVA
-119 SKFKIYIIDEVHML
+119 SKYKIYIIDEVHML

-184 ILGRLKMISE
+184 ILGRLKMIAE
-194 SENVKIAPEALSAIA
+194 AENVKIAPEALSAIA

-228 FFGGKDQ
+228 FFGGSDR

-254 DTLIAAMLQNQ
+254 DTLLAAMLQDQ

-302 LADPGAVL
+302 LNDPGAVL
-310 DFDDEKLARCRKLSS
+310 DFDDEKLERCRKLSA

-339 APVGRVLHEAL
+339 SPVGRVLHEAL
-350 NKAIFLESI
+350 NKAIYLESI
-359 LLKAMHEAHSPTV
+359 LLKAMHEAHAPTV
-372 GDLLNRLNQLRG
+372 GDVLNRLNQLRG
-384 AGELEFVNQV
+384 AGELNFVDQV
-394 PSFQAM
+394 PSFQQQ
-400 PKLAMPVVL
+400 PKALAMPVVL
-409 PEIPQPSQA
+409 PEAAPRMPEPAVAPATMPAPAPEPAAAPEPIPVPTVEAEAVKEVVAEPLEVVEAAPVPAPVIEPEVVEPAPAPVEEVVPPAPPVVEKA
-418 IEPPAAKEQVT
+418 IEPA
-429 VTPAPAVEEKIEASP
+429 PAPAVEAEAEDSLGKLWSGLVAEIKQQSPECPVENCRALSVKNSVLSIEVPQSDIADIRAARMLFLAALQKLTGDWAMLVDFQVNQTADAATAP
-444 IAVEETVEV
+444 APVMAPVVEDIPPAVEEYSAPEFTPPPEKYDPPP
-453 AESPTVEAVEE
+453 AEFTAPL
-464 TVEVAEAPAVEA
+464 AEISNNAYQAPA
-476 VEETVEI
+476 
-483 EEVPA
+483 
-488 VETVEVVEEIAEP
+488 
-501 VPVVEEVQEEIPVAT
+501 EEVQEFI
-516 APLENTAEH
+516 
-525 QSLWQKLLA
+525 
-534 EAAGESFSAALQSCE
+534 
-549 ATALTNSV
+549 
-557 LTVKVPADVME
+557 
-568 ILRSN
+568 
-573 RIALMTMLQKITGD
+573 
-587 WAIMLDLQ
+587 DL
-595 RLDTAEVNAPA
+595 N
-606 VAEPVAN
+606 
-613 IEEAPA
+613 
-619 EADVVEEFVEI
+619 
-630 SVEEN
+630 VEEN
-635 IEDYSQAMDAPQVS
+635 EYADEEAFMRQ
-649 SEPAVPEMELEQ
+649 ELE
-661 FIDLSAEEYENAD
+661 FI
-674 SQQVLDSEYV
+674 
-684 YTKRSVIHK
+684 KRSVINK
-693 AEEIEATSQLQP
+693 PEEIEATAKIP
-705 VQKVLDLFGGEIV
+705 AVQKVLQLFDGEIV

>member
-57 RIFAKAINCEHP
+57 RIFAKAINCENP
-69 VDGEPCCQCQS
+69 RDGEPCCECSS
-80 CLALASESSLDVIE
+80 CKALAAESSLDVIE

-108 LSEEAYHMPVS
+108 LSEEAYHMPVA
-119 SKFKIYIIDEVHML
+119 SKYKIYIIDEVHML

-184 ILGRLKMISE
+184 ILGRLKMIAE
-194 SENVKIAPEALSAIA
+194 AENVKIAPEALSAIA

-228 FFGGKDQ
+228 FFGGSDR

-254 DTLIAAMLQNQ
+254 DTLLAAMLQDQ

-302 LADPGAVL
+302 LNDPGAVL
-310 DFDDEKLARCRKLSS
+310 DFDDEKLERCRKLSA

-339 APVGRVLHEAL
+339 SPVGRVLHEAL
-350 NKAIFLESI
+350 NKAIYLESI
-359 LLKAMHEAHSPTV
+359 LLKAMHEAHAPTV
-372 GDLLNRLNQLRG
+372 GDVLNRLNQLRG
-384 AGELEFVNQV
+384 AGELQFVDQV
-394 PSFQAM
+394 PSFQQQ
-400 PKLAMPVVL
+400 PKTLAMPVVL
-409 PEIPQPSQA
+409 PEA
-418 IEPPAAKEQVT
+418 AAKMPEPVP
-429 VTPAPAVEEKIEASP
+429 VPAPAPAPAVEMEVVKE
-444 IAVEETVEV
+444 VV
-453 AESPTVEAVEE
+453 AEEIKVVEP
-464 TVEVAEAPAVEA
+464 EV
-476 VEETVEI
+476 
-483 EEVPA
+483 VPEPEP
-488 VETVEVVEEIAEP
+488 VSVPEVVEAAP
-501 VPVVEEVQEEIPVAT
+501 AVVEEVVPPAPPAVEKVVDVAP
-516 APLENTAEH
+516 AP
-525 QSLWQKLLA
+525 A
-534 EAAGESFSAALQSCE
+534 EAEDSLEKLWNGLVAEIKQQSPDCPVENCRALSVKNSVLSVEVPQNDIAAIRSARMLFLAALQK
-549 ATALTNSV
+549 L
-557 LTVKVPADVME
+557 
-568 ILRSN
+568 
-573 RIALMTMLQKITGD
+573 TGD
-587 WAIMLDLQ
+587 WAMLVDFQ
-595 RLDTAEVNAPA
+595 VVAPA
-606 VAEPVAN
+606 ETVPAPAAEPVMENNPVPAEDYGTVELSEPAAEEYIAPEFTAPPAEFTAPLAEVAN
-613 IEEAPA
+613 NAYQAPA
-619 EADVVEEFVEI
+619 EEVQEFI
-630 SVEEN
+630 DLNVEEN
-635 IEDYSQAMDAPQVS
+635 EYAEEEAFVRQ
-649 SEPAVPEMELEQ
+649 ELE
-661 FIDLSAEEYENAD
+661 FI
-674 SQQVLDSEYV
+674 
-684 YTKRSVIHK
+684 KRSVINK
-693 AEEIEATSQLQP
+693 PEEIEATAKIP
-705 VQKVLDLFGGEIV
+705 AVQKVLQLFDGEIV